1 MNRDRVLMRPVDQ
14 QAMIFNVVRERNLQN
29 DIAGDGELKK
39 KGLKSE

>member
-1 MNRDRVLMRPVDQ
+1 MNRDRVLMRSVDQ

-29 DIAGDGELKK
+29 DIADDGELKK